1 MFEFDASKLIII
13 GIVALIVI
21 GPKELPRVMRQVGL
35 AVGKMRK
42 LAGEFQSQF
51 MEAMREADVAEIKAE
66 AEKLANQAKIDVA
79 FNPVAQVKAEL
90 SGAVR
95 GFGEALPERLPP
107 AETSNSL
114 TPEAP
119 TDVHAASEPE
129 AALPAGEV
137 APAVEK
143 PAEADRATQT
153 VPSESLAQSLPHEAL
168 ASEALAPKPLAPL
181 PIEPVAP
188 EHLPLRTS
196 A

>member
-79 FNPVAQVKAEL
+79 FNPMAQVKAEL
-90 SGAVR
+90 SEAVR

-107 AETSNSL
+107 AETSNNL

-119 TDVHAASEPE
+119 TNVHGPSEPM
-129 AALPAGEV
+129 AVLPAGEV

-143 PAEADRATQT
+143 PAEAGRAAQA
-153 VPSESLAQSLPHEAL
+153 VPSESLPHEAP

-181 PIEPVAP
+181 PIEPAAP
-188 EHLPLRTS
+188 EHVPLRTS

>member
-1 MFEFDASKLIII
+1 MFEFDAGKFIII

-66 AEKLANQAKIDVA
+66 AEKLANQAKIDVG

-90 SGAVR
+90 T
-95 GFGEALPERLPP
+95 EALQRPSEASQARLSSDTAEHALPDARAFAEPDAARP
-107 AETSNSL
+107 AGQG
-114 TPEAP
+114 AP
-119 TDVHAASEPE
+119 ASEM
-129 AALPAGEV
+129 
-137 APAVEK
+137 
-143 PAEADRATQT
+143 PAEAAGHT
-153 VPSESLAQSLPHEAL
+153 VTG
-168 ASEALAPKPLAPL
+168 PLSNGPA
-181 PIEPVAP
+181 AP
-188 EHLPLRTS
+188 EHAPLRTG